1 MRTFFRRL
9 ARVVI
14 WPRMTMREIL
24 ESPRD
29 RALVPLLLL
38 ATLAAFSGDMNNN
51 AKKGL
56 AATPY
61 AVLIVICALIV
72 SALVVFLAFY
82 LFAWIAYIA
91 GRFLEGQGSQAAV
104 RSALAWGM
112 APLIWAILYRV
123 PVALFGPQQSE
134 MIKAGNA
141 AFSINPG
148 LIGGGC
154 VFAAIFG
161 LLELATLVGYVVVS
175 SRTLAEAHRFSAW
188 KGFGTLVIVGITPI
202 VIIIAAVLAM
212 R

>member
-14 WPRMTMREIL
+14 WPRTTMREIL

-38 ATLAAFSGDMNNN
+38 ATLAAFAGDMNKS

-56 AATPY
+56 AASPY

-72 SALVVFLAFY
+72 SALVMFLAFY
-82 LFAWIAYIA
+82 LFSWIAYIA

-104 RSALAWGM
+104 RSALAWGL
-112 APLIWAILYRV
+112 APLIWAMLYRI
-123 PVALFGPQQSE
+123 PAALFGPQE
-134 MIKAGNA
+134 ADFIKAGNA
-141 AFSINPG
+141 AVRFNPN

-154 VFAAIFG
+154 VFAAILG
-161 LLELATLVGYVVVS
+161 LLELATFVGYVVVS

-188 KGFGTLVIVGITPI
+188 RGFGTLVIVGIAPF
-202 VIIIAAVLAM
+202 VIILAAVLAM
-212 R
+212 H